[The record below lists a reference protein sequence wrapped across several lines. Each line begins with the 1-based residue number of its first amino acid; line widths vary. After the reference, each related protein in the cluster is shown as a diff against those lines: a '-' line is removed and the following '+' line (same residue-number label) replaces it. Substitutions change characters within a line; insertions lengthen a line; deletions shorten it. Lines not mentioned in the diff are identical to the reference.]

1 MPRPDSATFTGWLQ
15 EWRKGSR
22 EAGDRLFAAAYQE
35 LRRLAAWH
43 FQKEQPGHTLQP
55 TALVNE
61 LYIKLFSGEPV
72 EWQNRAHFFAVA
84 AQQLRRLLIDHARA
98 RVAEKRG
105 AGDVRLSLD
114 EASGLAAPRQED
126 LIELDQA
133 LRRLEELDPRCARVV
148 ELRFFGGLTERE
160 AAEVLG
166 ISVAT
171 LKRDW
176 DFARAWLIT
185 QFCSRQNGQSDGR

>member
-1 MPRPDSATFTGWLQ
+1 MPPDSGTLTRLLV
-15 EWRKGSR
+15 EWRNGNQQ
-22 EAGDRLFAAAYQE
+22 AADQLFAAAYQE

-43 FQKEQPGHTLQP
+43 FERERPDHTLQP

-61 LYIKLFSGEPV
+61 LYLKLFAGEPV

-84 AQQLRRLLIDHARA
+84 AQQMRRILIDHARA
-98 RVAEKRG
+98 RQAEKRG
-105 AGDVRLSLD
+105 GGDMRLSLTD
-114 EASGLAAPRQED
+114 AGDLVAPRDEQ
-126 LIELDQA
+126 LVELDAA
-133 LRRLEELDPRCARVV
+133 LRQLEELDPRSARVV
-148 ELRFFGGLTERE
+148 ELRFFAGLTEKE

-176 DFARAWLIT
+176 DFARAWLINQLRSNPT
-185 QFCSRQNGQSDGR
+185 A

>member
-1 MPRPDSATFTGWLQ
+1 MPPPDSGTFTRWLV
-15 EWRKGSR
+15 EWRNGSQ
-22 EAGDRLFAAAYQE
+22 EAADRLFAAAYQE

-43 FQKEQPGHTLQP
+43 FQNERPGHTLQP

-61 LYIKLFSGEPV
+61 LYIKLFAGEPV
-72 EWQNRAHFFAVA
+72 EWRNRAHFFAVA
-84 AQQLRRLLIDHARA
+84 SQQLRRLLIDHARA
-98 RVAEKRG
+98 RSAEKRG
-105 AGDVRLSLD
+105 GSDVRLSLGD
-114 EASGLAAPRQED
+114 VTGEAEPRQED

-133 LRRLEELDPRCARVV
+133 LRRLEELDQRSARVV
-148 ELRFFGGLTERE
+148 ELRFFGGLTEKE

-176 DFARAWLIT
+176 DFARAWLIS
-185 QFCSRQNGQSDGR
+185 QLKSHQPGQTD

>member
-1 MPRPDSATFTGWLQ
+1 MPPADSGTFTRWLV
-15 EWRKGSR
+15 EWRNGSQ
-22 EAGDRLFAAAYQE
+22 EAADRLFAAAYQE

-43 FQKEQPGHTLQP
+43 LQKERPGHTLQP

-61 LYIKLFSGEPV
+61 LYIKLFAGEPV
-72 EWQNRAHFFAVA
+72 DWQNRAHFFAVA
-84 AQQLRRLLIDHARA
+84 AQQMRRILIDHARA

-105 AGDVRLSLD
+105 GGTVPVSLSD
-114 EASGLAAPRQED
+114 AEGHTAPLQED

-133 LRRLEELDPRCARVV
+133 LRRLEELDRRSARVV
-148 ELRFFGGLTERE
+148 ELRFFGGLTEKE
-160 AAEVLG
+160 AAEVLE

-176 DFARAWLIT
+176 DFARAWVISQLS
-185 QFCSRQNGQSDGR
+185 CPDSGQSD